1 MAGIQLTEPWSKK
14 HKVVTQAGT
23 GGLPHS
29 LSNSFA
35 QPLTH
40 PELVRLTRERG
51 DEDLLNEFSN
61 HALGYTPNG
70 GSLDLRRDIAAM
82 YGPAIGAENV
92 LVFAG
97 AQVALQTAAFA
108 LARGCH
114 SIVFTPG
121 YQSTVEA
128 AAHAGGSVTQIH
140 LRAETGW
147 QIDPREVEAAI
158 RPDTR
163 YLVLNV
169 PYNPTGTLI
178 SPQLQARLVQLARA
192 RGIRILCD
200 EVYRL
205 LEHDERDRLPAM
217 ADLYTGGLS
226 CVTLSKPWG
235 ACGVTIG
242 WLAFQD
248 LAIKQRLVDAQYFG
262 TACPSRASEIQAMMT
277 LRASD
282 AILRKNVRII
292 RHNLGLLDRFM
303 SRHGDL
309 FEWVRPQAGAV
320 AFLRFKGP
328 LTSEQLGRQLAA
340 AGIGI
345 KPAYCFTDEV
355 TGDNDF
361 FRVGYGEE
369 VMPKA
374 LEALDA
380 FVEARGHA
388 WRAQQ
393 QRQGG
398 DAQSKSRL

>member
-128 AAHAGGSVTQIH
+128 AAHAGGSVTQ
-140 LRAETGW
+140 L
-147 QIDPREVEAAI
+147 
-158 RPDTR
+158 
-163 YLVLNV
+163 
-169 PYNPTGTLI
+169 
-178 SPQLQARLVQLARA
+178 SP
-192 RGIRILCD
+192 
-200 EVYRL
+200 
-205 LEHDERDRLPAM
+205 PA
-217 ADLYTGGLS
+217 
-226 CVTLSKPWG
+226 
-235 ACGVTIG
+235 
-242 WLAFQD
+242 
-248 LAIKQRLVDAQYFG
+248 
-262 TACPSRASEIQAMMT
+262 
-277 LRASD
+277 
-282 AILRKNVRII
+282 
-292 RHNLGLLDRFM
+292 
-303 SRHGDL
+303 
-309 FEWVRPQAGAV
+309 
-320 AFLRFKGP
+320 
-328 LTSEQLGRQLAA
+328 
-340 AGIGI
+340 
-345 KPAYCFTDEV
+345 
-355 TGDNDF
+355 
-361 FRVGYGEE
+361 
-369 VMPKA
+369 
-374 LEALDA
+374 
-380 FVEARGHA
+380 
-388 WRAQQ
+388 
-393 QRQGG
+393 
-398 DAQSKSRL
+398 